1 MQDSALGVNMPSQ
14 KDILEDVYHRAFQY
28 EASLGSCPQCVLA
41 ALKETLNI
49 GDDTVF
55 KASQGLS
62 GGTALSSKGT
72 CGALAGGMIAI
83 SSLVGRTYQEFT
95 EGQKKRLVFKYT
107 RQLYDRFVG
116 EYGSPLCCGVQ
127 EKIFGRSYDLLD
139 KQEYAAFEK
148 AGAHV
153 DKCTSVSGNAA
164 KWTAEIILN
173 ELQREKR
180 DG

>member
-1 MQDSALGVNMPSQ
+1 MTNEN
-14 KDILEDVYHRAFQY
+14 DILKDVYTRAFDY
-28 EASLGSCPQCVLA
+28 EAKLGSCPQCVLA
-41 ALKETLNI
+41 ALKETLDV
-49 GDDTVF
+49 GDDSIF
-55 KASQGLS
+55 QASQGLT

-107 RQLYDRFVG
+107 KKLYDRFIE

-127 EKIFGRSYDLLD
+127 EKLFGRSYNLYD
-139 KQEYAAFEK
+139 KIDYEAFEK

-153 DKCTSVSGNAA
+153 DKCPRVAGNVAR
-164 KWTAEIILN
+164 WTAEIILQ
-173 ELQREKR
+173 ELLQGKSK
-180 DG
+180 G